1 LLRTTYDGPSLYA
14 EDLVTINV
22 TPDYII
28 SRPTEI
34 VKNAYPPYKLVEG
47 EVPGTEFGISDWL
60 KDATIDWKS
69 IKEEKLK
76 ERGWKNWNGC
86 EEKKQL

>member
-1 LLRTTYDGPSLYA
+1 LRTTYDGPALYA

-34 VKNAYPPYKLVEG
+34 VKNAYPAYKSVDG
-47 EVPGTEFGISDWL
+47 EIQGSEYGISEWL
-60 KDATIDWKS
+60 ENAKIDWKA
-69 IKEEKLK
+69 IKEEKLA
-76 ERGWKNWNGC
+76 ENP
-86 EEKKQL
+86 